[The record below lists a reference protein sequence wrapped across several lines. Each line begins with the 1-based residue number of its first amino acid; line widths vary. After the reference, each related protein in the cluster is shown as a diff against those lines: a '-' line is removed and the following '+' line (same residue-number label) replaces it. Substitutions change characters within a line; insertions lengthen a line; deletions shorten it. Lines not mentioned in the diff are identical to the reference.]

1 MFSVCTLRILAYW
14 PLILLIDKL
23 SAVGS
28 QRHPNELR
36 RLYSENLAL
45 KASNEALRKEL
56 RKLRNASGKGSEIS
70 VRARMQMVIGYL
82 LNREN
87 VRFQKRYLGASRT
100 AVKKWVTRFRHPFA
114 KPKRVGRP
122 PIDQAL
128 VNLILQIK
136 RDNPRFGSVK
146 IEKTLAQMGIKVSRY
161 TICKVLKA
169 NGLDPI
175 DDNRPAWKKW
185 AGQFA
190 DEVWAMD
197 FCFTQLRNGME
208 AMIFVACDT
217 FTKEIMEVQV
227 FRGRDWISAN
237 DVAATLGRVLSRFK
251 RRPQKIVHD
260 RDPLF
265 GGQVMRMLAVE
276 EIKQLKSPPRY
287 PTMNCFAE
295 RTIQSIKHE
304 LLDHV
309 RAESPEDLQRLLDEF
324 AVWFNQ
330 YRAHEGL
337 GGITPTDY
345 AAGQR
350 IEHVVPI
357 RDLTDGTL
365 KRIEFADGLLT
376 GYRWAA
382 KSELAEAA

>member
-1 MFSVCTLRILAYW
+1 MLCTLRILIYW

-28 QRHPNELR
+28 QHSPSELR

-56 RKLRNASGKGSEIS
+56 RKLRNASGKSQVTP
-70 VRARMQMVIGYL
+70 VRARMLMVVGYL
-82 LNREN
+82 LNRGN

-100 AVKKWVTRFRHPFA
+100 AVRKWARRFRRPFTNA
-114 KPKRVGRP
+114 KKRVGRP

-128 VNLILQIK
+128 VDLILQIK
-136 RDNPRFGSVK
+136 SDNPRFGSVK
-146 IEKTLAQMGIKVSRY
+146 IEKTLAQLGIKVSRY
-161 TICKVLKA
+161 TICKVLKD
-169 NGLDPI
+169 NGLDPL
-175 DDNRPAWKKW
+175 DDHRPKWKKW
-185 AGQFA
+185 AGAFK

-197 FCFTQLRNGME
+197 FCFTQLRTGAE

-217 FTKEIMEVQV
+217 FTKEIMEIRV
-227 FRGRDWISAN
+227 FKGRDCISAN
-237 DVAATLGRVLSRFK
+237 DVAATLGRVFSRFR

-265 GGQVMRMLAVE
+265 KGQVMRMLAIE
-276 EIKQLKSPPRY
+276 EIKELKSPPRY

-330 YRAHEGL
+330 HRAHEGL
-337 GGITPTDY
+337 GGMTPADY
-345 AAGQR
+345 AAGRR
-350 IEHVVPI
+350 IEHVAPI
-357 RDLTDGTL
+357 RDLSGGTIA
-365 KRIEFADGLLT
+365 RVEFANGLLT
-376 GYRWAA
+376 GYRWVD